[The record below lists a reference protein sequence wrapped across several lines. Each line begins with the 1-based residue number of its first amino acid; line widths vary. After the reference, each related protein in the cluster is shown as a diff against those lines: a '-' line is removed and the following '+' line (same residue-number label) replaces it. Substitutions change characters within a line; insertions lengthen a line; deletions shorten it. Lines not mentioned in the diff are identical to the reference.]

1 LYLKSLQLI
10 LRHQIWFLI
19 HEKGL
24 PQELERVI
32 FDLWALRI
40 AQLGDRIASES
51 QETDSQSQVFST
63 LDTDESGTDNER
75 NAISTSK
82 GRDKKLNGAPNLYDC
97 LALCYLG
104 TSTLR
109 LPVTPGDLHA
119 WTTDGKMP
127 YRRAIRVVPLAMRDR
142 LPPSYHAILDPSKL
156 LRHRRFYTT
165 LTNLEISYEKV
176 HGVLWPP
183 LNVPLLLF
191 RYIKELA
198 LPLDLY
204 DATLHLA
211 DLLGYNFALEYN
223 GRRQLGLRHLPEA
236 QLIGCFVVCV
246 KLFYPFDK
254 IRRLPKSSSEPAVSV
269 VDWKAWCKQLS
280 KAKRNQQKPNS
291 DFTSEEFTQLQED
304 DVFQLLPK
312 QLDQYLDFYN
322 ATFLDEAETQRTKYN
337 DGFKNALYDMF
348 PIENAGREPTTQP
361 KEASTHEQKLET
373 VRAVHGS
380 MKTRAVVRDDQE
392 EADVL
397 RPGQSYPMWKKV
409 EDVPG
414 RAAVFYDEAA
424 RLAGFSMEMLVTA
437 VFTTECRIEQW
448 RRMQSEG
455 KGKGAVET
463 L

>member
-1 LYLKSLQLI
+1 MYLKSLQLI
-10 LRHQIWFLI
+10 LRHQIWFLVND
-19 HEKGL
+19 KGL
-24 PQELERVI
+24 PQELETII

-51 QETDSQSQVFST
+51 QEAEYQSQVFST
-63 LDTDESGTDNER
+63 LDADESGTDNER
-75 NAISTSK
+75 GATSTPK
-82 GRDKKLNGAPNLYDC
+82 GRDKKLNGAPNLYDS

-104 TSTLR
+104 ISTLR
-109 LPVTPGDLHA
+109 LPVTPGDIHT

-127 YRRAIRVVPLAMRDR
+127 YRRAIRIVPLAMRDR
-142 LPPSYHAILDPSKL
+142 LPPSYHAILDPPKL

-165 LTNLEISYEKV
+165 LANLEISYAKV
-176 HGVLWPP
+176 HGILWPA

-191 RYIKELA
+191 RYIKDLA
-198 LPLDLY
+198 LPLELY
-204 DATLHLA
+204 DATLRLA
-211 DLLGYNFALEYN
+211 DLLGHNFALEHN
-223 GRRQLGLRHLPEA
+223 GRKQLGLRHLPEA

-254 IRRLPKSSSEPAVSV
+254 VRRLPRSSSEPAVSV
-269 VDWKAWCKQLS
+269 VDWKAWCMQMS
-280 KAKRNQQKPNS
+280 KVKRNQQKPNS

-322 ATFLDEAETQRTKYN
+322 DTFLDEAETQRTKNN
-337 DGFKNALYDMF
+337 DDFKYALYDMF
-348 PIENAGREPTTQP
+348 PIENAGQKSTVQP
-361 KEASTHEQKLET
+361 EEASAREKKLET
-373 VRAVHGS
+373 VRAVHRS
-380 MKTRAVVRDDQE
+380 MKGRTVVRDDQE
-392 EADVL
+392 EVAVL

-409 EDVPG
+409 EDVPD

-448 RRMQSEG
+448 RKAQSEG
-455 KGKGAVET
+455 RGKGAMET